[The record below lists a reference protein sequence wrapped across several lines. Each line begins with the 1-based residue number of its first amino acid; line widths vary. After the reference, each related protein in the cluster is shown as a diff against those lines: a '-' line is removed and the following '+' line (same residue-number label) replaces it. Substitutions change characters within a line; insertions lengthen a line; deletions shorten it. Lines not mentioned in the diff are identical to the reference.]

1 MKYSIVIPNFNNV
14 ALIKKCL
21 EAIRKNTKGLDHEVI
36 VVDDCSSDDSR
47 KFLSS
52 QKDIVYLE
60 NKTNQGFAKTNNVGV
75 EKSTGDVIILLNSD
89 TEVHPGWL
97 EAIDRVFQAEKNI
110 GAVGVKLLYPDGT
123 IQHAGVMIAADHAP
137 RHIYKAK
144 PANYKPANHQRDYKE
159 VTAACMAIPKDKY
172 NEVGGLDEAFRNGF
186 EDIDMC
192 LKLYHLGN
200 RIIYTPE
207 AVVTHHESVAPGRF
221 KHEDKNF
228 ELYMSRWKD
237 EEPDA
242 HKYYRED
249 GRSWLWILW
258 NDLYIMSWGPDRF
271 GTRPTW
277 IKFARLLFI
286 PLNKIYTFLTLLFSG
301 DIAGIKEKLKGD
313 KDA

>member
-21 EAIRKNTKGLDHEVI
+21 EAIRENTKGQDFEVI
-36 VVDDCSSDDSR
+36 VVDDCSTDDSR
-47 KFLSS
+47 NFLSS
-52 QKDIVYLE
+52 QKDIVYIE
-60 NKTNQGFAKTNNVGV
+60 NKTNQGFAKSNNVGV
-75 EKSTGDVIILLNSD
+75 KKSTGDVIVLLNSD
-89 TEVHPGWL
+89 TEVHPTWL
-97 EAIDRVFQAEKNI
+97 DEIDKVLKSEKNV
-110 GAVGVKLLYPDGT
+110 GAVGVKLLYPDST

-137 RHIYKAK
+137 RHIYKGK
-144 PANYKPANHQRDYKE
+144 PADYAPANHQRDMKE
-159 VTAACMAIPKDKY
+159 VTAACMAIPRDKY
-172 NEVGGLDEAFRNGF
+172 LEVGGLDEAFCNGF

-192 LKLYHLGN
+192 LKLYHKGY
-200 RIIYTPE
+200 RIIYTPD

-228 ELYMSRWKD
+228 ELYMSRWKG

-242 HKYYRED
+242 QQYYRED

-277 IKFARLLFI
+277 IRFARLLFI
-286 PLNKIYTFLTLLFSG
+286 PLNKMYTFATLLIRG
-301 DIAGIKEKLKGD
+301 DFQGISEKLRR